1 MPKFLWLDDE
11 TLTQDR
17 VFEGVTKPMWDLF
30 ERVRALDCSF
40 PLLHLLDAD
49 DATLR
54 TIDGI
59 AFHLK
64 KVNAVV
70 AHDLNALVAIGPARR
85 VELDGVVFFGITANL
100 AQRQLTRDLCD
111 WQDVWN
117 TRLALMARVVNG
129 KMKEK
134 V

>member
-64 KVNAVV
+64 KVNATV

-100 AQRQLTRDLCD
+100 EQRQLTRDLCD